1 MNTKS
6 KGGNTMALK
15 TIPHDLL
22 AEQSVLGSMFLSKFA
37 IEKATEVL
45 TKNSFYDEKNGIIF
59 QTIADLNERK
69 VPIDVTT
76 VTAELNQ
83 TKKLNEVGNVE
94 YLAEVLNVVP
104 TAINVEYYIKA
115 VEDNYLLRNVIDTST
130 EIATLAYENEGE
142 VSEVLDQ
149 VEQKI
154 VKIIK
159 NRRSGEFQSIQDVL
173 NNVQK
178 NLEKLSESKGK
189 ITGIPTGWI
198 ELDKMTSGLHENQL
212 IILAARPA
220 MGKTA
225 FALNLATNVAIH
237 TDKTVAIFSLEMGAE
252 QLANRI
258 ISSLGQIEGQK
269 LTSGSLLNNDWK
281 RITEARSQLT
291 NAKLYIS
298 DDAGVTVGD
307 IKSKCRRLA
316 TSEEGLDLVIIDH
329 LQLLTMGGNYGNNR
343 QAEITDI
350 SRTLKKMAMEL
361 NIPVVALAQLSRGVE
376 SREDKRPKMSD
387 LRESGSIEQDA
398 DIVALLYRD
407 DYYQSPKNSSDEAPD
422 PSLSELIIGKH
433 RNGPTGKIDLLFR
446 KSTSSFLNFISEERG
461 GSNG

>member
-1 MNTKS
+1 MPV
-6 KGGNTMALK
+6 K
-15 TIPHDLL
+15 TIPHDLI
-22 AEQSVLGSMFLSKFA
+22 AEQSVLGAMFLSKYA
-37 IEKATEVL
+37 IEKATETL
-45 TKNSFYDEKNGIIF
+45 TKKSFYDEKNGIIF
-59 QTIADLNERK
+59 QTIVDLYDK
-69 VPIDVTT
+69 KTPIDLTT
-76 VTAELNQ
+76 VTSELNQ
-83 TKKLNEVGNVE
+83 TKHLHEVGNVE
-94 YLAEVLNVVP
+94 YLTEIISIVP
-104 TAINVEYYIKA
+104 TAANVESYIKI
-115 VEDNYLLRNVIDTST
+115 VEDNAMLRSVIDTST

-142 VSEVLDQ
+142 VTDVLDQ

-154 VKIIK
+154 VKIIR
-159 NRRSGEFQSIQDVL
+159 NRRSSEFRSIQEVL
-173 NNVQK
+173 GEVQK
-178 NLEKLSESKGK
+178 NLEKLAETKGEV
-189 ITGIPTGWI
+189 TGIPTGWY
-198 ELDKMTSGLHENQL
+198 ELDKMTSGFHENQL

-225 FALNLATNVAIH
+225 FALNLATNVAIKAK
-237 TDKTVAIFSLEMGAE
+237 KTVAIFSLEMGAE

-258 ISSLGQIEGQK
+258 ISSLGQIEGTK
-269 LTSGSLLNNDWK
+269 LASGNLLNNDWK
-281 RITEARSQLT
+281 RITEARSQLSG
-291 NAKLYIS
+291 AKIYIS
-298 DDAGVTVGD
+298 DDVGVTVGD

-316 TSEEGLDLVIIDH
+316 TSEDGLDLVIIDH

-350 SRTLKKMAMEL
+350 SRNLKKMAMEL

-407 DYYQSPKNSSDEAPD
+407 DYYQTPKDSMEAVD

-446 KSTSSFLNFISEERG
+446 KNTSTFLNFIKDNKGEN
-461 GSNG
+461 NG

>member
-1 MNTKS
+1 
-6 KGGNTMALK
+6 MAIK
-15 TIPHDLL
+15 TIPNDII
-22 AEQSVLGSMFLSKFA
+22 AEQSVLGAMFLSQSA
-37 IEKATEVL
+37 IEKATDKL
-45 TKNSFYDEKNGIIF
+45 YAKSFYLEKHGIIF
-59 QTIADLNERK
+59 QAIVNLHDKK
-69 VPIDVTT
+69 VPIDLTT
-76 VTAELNQ
+76 ITAELNQ
-83 TKKLNEVGNVE
+83 TKKLNEVGGVE
-94 YLAEVLNVVP
+94 YLTELINMVP
-104 TAINVEYYIKA
+104 TAANVESYVKI
-115 VEDNYLLRNVIDTST
+115 VEDNYMLRCVIDTST
-130 EIATLAYENEGE
+130 EIATLAYEHDGE
-142 VSEVLDQ
+142 VADILDQ
-149 VEQKI
+149 VESKI
-154 VKIIK
+154 VSIIK
-159 NRRSGEFQSIQDVL
+159 NRSSSEFKTIQDVL
-173 NNVQK
+173 NDVQL
-178 NLEKLSESKGK
+178 NLEKLATSKGD
-189 ITGIPTGWI
+189 ITGIPTGWY
-198 ELDKMTSGLHENQL
+198 ELDKLTSGLHENQL

-225 FALNLATNVAIH
+225 FALNLATHVA
-237 TDKTVAIFSLEMGAE
+237 TTTNKTVAIFSLEMGAE
-252 QLANRI
+252 QLASRM

-269 LTSGSLLNNDWK
+269 LTSGNLVNDDWK
-281 RITEARSQLT
+281 RITEAKSQLA

-350 SRTLKKMAMEL
+350 SRSLKKMAMEL
-361 NIPVVALAQLSRGVE
+361 KIPVIALAQLSRGVE

-407 DYYQSPKNSSDEAPD
+407 DYYQTAKELGEASD

-446 KSTSSFLNFISEERG
+446 KSTSTFLNFIKDNKGEN
-461 GSNG
+461 NG

>member
-1 MNTKS
+1 
-6 KGGNTMALK
+6 MALK
-15 TIPHDLL
+15 TIPHDLI
-22 AEQSVLGSMFLSKFA
+22 AEQSVLGAMFLSKLA

-45 TKNSFYDEKNGIIF
+45 TKKSFYDEKNGIIF
-59 QTIADLNERK
+59 QTIVDLNEK
-69 VPIDVTT
+69 KIPIDLTT

-83 TKKLNEVGNVE
+83 TKKLNEIGNVE
-94 YLAEVLNVVP
+94 YLTEVLNTVP
-104 TAINVEYYIKA
+104 TAANAEYYIKS

-130 EIATLAYENEGE
+130 EIATLAYENQGE

-173 NNVQK
+173 ANVQK
-178 NLEKLSESKGK
+178 NLEKLSESKGQV
-189 ITGIPTGWI
+189 TGIPTGWI
-198 ELDKMTSGLHENQL
+198 ELDKLTSGLHENQL

-258 ISSLGQIEGQK
+258 ISSLGQIEGTK
-269 LTSGSLLNNDWK
+269 LTSGNLLNNDWK
-281 RITEARSQLT
+281 RITEARSQLN

-316 TSEEGLDLVIIDH
+316 TSEDGLDLVIIDH

-350 SRTLKKMAMEL
+350 SRSLKKMAMEL

-407 DYYQSPKNSSDEAPD
+407 DYYQSPKDNNGETPD

-446 KSTSSFLNFISEERG
+446 KNTSSFVNFTKNNEG
-461 GSNG
+461 GNYG

>member
-1 MNTKS
+1 
-6 KGGNTMALK
+6 MAVK
-15 TIPHDLL
+15 QVPHDLI
-22 AEQSVLGSMFLSKFA
+22 AEQSVLGAMFLSKYA
-37 IEKATEVL
+37 IEKATETL
-45 TKNSFYDEKNGIIF
+45 TKKSFYDEKNGIIF
-59 QTIADLNERK
+59 QAIVDLSERK
-69 VPIDVTT
+69 TPIDLTT

-83 TKKLNEVGNVE
+83 IKKLQEVGNVE
-94 YLAEVLNVVP
+94 YLTELINIVP
-104 TAINVEYYIKA
+104 TAANIDSYIKI
-115 VEDNYLLRNVIDTST
+115 VEDTALLRGVIDTST

-142 VSEVLDQ
+142 VADILDQ

-154 VKIIK
+154 VKIIR
-159 NRRSGEFQSIQDVL
+159 NRRSSEFRTIQEVLGE
-173 NNVQK
+173 VQK
-178 NLEKLSESKGK
+178 NLEKLSETKGEV
-189 ITGIPTGWI
+189 TGIPTGFY
-198 ELDKMTSGLHENQL
+198 ELDKLTSGFHENQL

-225 FALNLATNVAIH
+225 FALNLATNVAVN

-258 ISSLGQIEGQK
+258 ISSLGQIEGSK
-269 LTSGSLLNNDWK
+269 LSSGNLLNNDWK
-281 RITEARSQLT
+281 RITEARSQLAT
-291 NAKLYIS
+291 AKLYIS

-350 SRTLKKMAMEL
+350 SRSLKKMAMEL
-361 NIPVVALAQLSRGVE
+361 NIPVIALAQLSRGVE

-407 DYYQSPKNSSDEAPD
+407 DYYQIPKDSNESPD

-446 KSTSSFLNFISEERG
+446 KNTSTFLNFIKDNKGEPNE
-461 GSNG
+461 

>member
-1 MNTKS
+1 
-6 KGGNTMALK
+6 MALK

-22 AEQSVLGSMFLSKFA
+22 AEQSVLGAMFLSKQA
-37 IEKATEVL
+37 IEKASEVL
-45 TKNSFYDEKNGIIF
+45 TKKSFYDEKNGIIF
-59 QTIADLNERK
+59 QTIIDLNEKK
-69 VPIDVTT
+69 VPIDLTT

-83 TKKLNEVGNVE
+83 SKKLNEVGNVE
-94 YLAEVLNVVP
+94 YLTEILNVVP
-104 TAINVEYYIKA
+104 IAANAEYYIKT

-130 EIATLAYENEGE
+130 EIATLAYENEGK
-142 VSEVLDQ
+142 VSDVLDQ

-159 NRRSGEFQSIQDVL
+159 NRRSGEFQSIQEVL
-173 NNVQK
+173 VNVQK
-178 NLEKLSESKGK
+178 NLEKLSETKGK
-189 ITGIPTGWI
+189 VTGIPTGWS
-198 ELDKMTSGLHENQL
+198 ELDRMTSGLHENQL

-258 ISSLGQIEGQK
+258 ISSLGQIEGTK
-269 LTSGSLLNNDWK
+269 LTSGNLLNNDWK
-281 RITEARSQLT
+281 RITEARSQLS

-298 DDAGVTVGD
+298 DDASVTVGD

-316 TSEEGLDLVIIDH
+316 TSEDGLDLVIIDH

-350 SRTLKKMAMEL
+350 SRSLKKMAMEL

-407 DYYQSPKNSSDEAPD
+407 DYYQSPKDSTDEAPD

-446 KSTSSFLNFISEERG
+446 KNTSSFVSLAKNEEG

>member
-1 MNTKS
+1 
-6 KGGNTMALK
+6 MAIK
-15 TIPHDLL
+15 TIPHDLI
-22 AEQSVLGSMFLSKFA
+22 AEQSVLGAMFLSKYA
-37 IEKATEVL
+37 IEKATETL
-45 TKNSFYDEKNGIIF
+45 TKKSFYDEKNGIIF
-59 QTIADLNERK
+59 QVIADLADKK
-69 VPIDVTT
+69 VPIDLTT
-76 VTAELNQ
+76 VTGELNQ
-83 TKKLNEVGNVE
+83 IKKLQEVGNVE
-94 YLAEVLNVVP
+94 YLTEIINIVP
-104 TAINVEYYIKA
+104 TAANVDSYIKI
-115 VEDNYLLRNVIDTST
+115 VEDTYMLRTVIDTST

-142 VSEVLDQ
+142 VADVLDQ

-154 VKIIK
+154 VGIIR
-159 NRRSGEFQSIQDVL
+159 NRRSSEFRSIQEVL
-173 NNVQK
+173 GEVQK
-178 NLEKLSESKGK
+178 NLEKLSESKGE
-189 ITGIPTGWI
+189 ITGIPTGWY
-198 ELDKMTSGLHENQL
+198 ELDRVTSGLHENQL

-225 FALNLATNVAIH
+225 FALNLATNVAVN

-258 ISSLGQIEGQK
+258 ISSLGQIEGSK
-269 LTSGSLLNNDWK
+269 LTSGNLLNNDWK
-281 RITEARSQLT
+281 RVTEARSQLA
-291 NAKLYIS
+291 NAKLFIS

-316 TSEEGLDLVIIDH
+316 TSEDGLDLVIIDH

-350 SRTLKKMAMEL
+350 SRSLKKMAMEL
-361 NIPVVALAQLSRGVE
+361 NIPVIALAQLSRGVE

-407 DYYQSPKNSSDEAPD
+407 DYYQTPKDSTESPD

-446 KSTSSFLNFISEERG
+446 KNTSTFLNFIKDNKGEN
-461 GSNG
+461 NG

>member
-1 MNTKS
+1 
-6 KGGNTMALK
+6 MAVK
-15 TIPHDLL
+15 TIPSDLI
-22 AEQSVLGSMFLSKFA
+22 AEQSVLGAMFLSKLA
-37 IEKATEVL
+37 IEKAAEVL
-45 TKNSFYDEKNGIIF
+45 TKKSFYDEKNGIIF
-59 QTIADLNERK
+59 QAIVDLNEKK
-69 VPIDVTT
+69 VPIDLTT
-76 VTAELNQ
+76 VTTELNQ
-83 TKKLNEVGNVE
+83 SKKLNEVGNVE
-94 YLAEVLNVVP
+94 YLTEVINTVP
-104 TAINVEYYIKA
+104 TASNVDFYIKS

-149 VEQKI
+149 VEQKV
-154 VKIIK
+154 VKILR
-159 NRRSGEFQSIQDVL
+159 NRRSSEFQSIQEVL
-173 NNVQK
+173 TNVQK
-178 NLEKLSESKGK
+178 NLEKLSETKGK
-189 ITGIPTGWI
+189 ITGIPTGWA
-198 ELDKMTSGLHENQL
+198 ELDRMTSGLHENQL

-225 FALNLATNVAIH
+225 FALNLATNVATK

-258 ISSLGQIEGQK
+258 LSSLGQIEGTK
-269 LTSGSLLNNDWK
+269 LTSGNLLNNDWK
-281 RITEARSQLT
+281 RITEARSQLS
-291 NAKLYIS
+291 NAKIYIS
-298 DDAGVTVGD
+298 DDVGVTVGD
-307 IKSKCRRLA
+307 IKSKCRRLS
-316 TSEEGLDLVIIDH
+316 TSEDGLDLVIIDH

-350 SRTLKKMAMEL
+350 SRNLKKMAMEL

-407 DYYQSPKNSSDEAPD
+407 DYYQSPKDSQAEAPD

-433 RNGPTGKIDLLFR
+433 RNGPNGKIDLLFR
-446 KSTSSFLNFISEERG
+446 KNTSTFLSLAHDNEG
-461 GSNG
+461 GNNG

>member
-1 MNTKS
+1 
-6 KGGNTMALK
+6 MAVK
-15 TIPHDLL
+15 QVPHDLI
-22 AEQSVLGSMFLSKFA
+22 AEQSVLGAMFLSKYA
-37 IEKATEVL
+37 IEKATETL
-45 TKNSFYDEKNGIIF
+45 TKKSFYDEKNGIIF
-59 QTIADLNERK
+59 QAIVDLSDRK
-69 VPIDVTT
+69 TPIDLTT

-83 TKKLNEVGNVE
+83 IKKLQEVGNVE
-94 YLAEVLNVVP
+94 YITELINIVP
-104 TAINVEYYIKA
+104 TAANIDSYIKI
-115 VEDNYLLRNVIDTST
+115 VEDTALLRGVIDTST

-142 VSEVLDQ
+142 VADILDQ

-154 VKIIK
+154 VKIIR
-159 NRRSGEFQSIQDVL
+159 NRRSSEFRTIQEVLGE
-173 NNVQK
+173 VQK
-178 NLEKLSESKGK
+178 NLEKLSETKGEV
-189 ITGIPTGWI
+189 TGIPTGFY
-198 ELDKMTSGLHENQL
+198 ELDKLTSGFHENQL

-225 FALNLATNVAIH
+225 FALNLATNVAVN

-258 ISSLGQIEGQK
+258 ISSLGQIEGSK
-269 LTSGSLLNNDWK
+269 LSSGNLLNNDWK
-281 RITEARSQLT
+281 RITEARSQLAT
-291 NAKLYIS
+291 AKLYIS

-350 SRTLKKMAMEL
+350 SRSLKKMAMEL
-361 NIPVVALAQLSRGVE
+361 NIPVIALAQLSRGVE

-407 DYYQSPKNSSDEAPD
+407 DYYQTPKDSNESPD

-446 KSTSSFLNFISEERG
+446 KNTSTFLNFIKDNKGEPNE
-461 GSNG
+461 

>member
-1 MNTKS
+1 
-6 KGGNTMALK
+6 MALK
-15 TIPHDLL
+15 TVPNDLI
-22 AEQSVLGSMFLSKFA
+22 AEQSVLGAMFLSKYA
-37 IEKATEVL
+37 IEKASETL
-45 TKNSFYDEKNGIIF
+45 TKKSFYDEKNGIIF
-59 QTIADLNERK
+59 QAIVDLHDK
-69 VPIDVTT
+69 KIPIDLTT
-76 VTAELNQ
+76 VTGELNQ

-94 YLAEVLNVVP
+94 YLTEIINVVP
-104 TAINVEYYIKA
+104 TAANVESYIKI
-115 VEDNYLLRNVIDTST
+115 VEDTAMLRSVIDTST

-142 VSEVLDQ
+142 VADVLDQ

-154 VKIIK
+154 VSIIK
-159 NRRSGEFQSIQDVL
+159 NRRSSEFKSIQEVL
-173 NNVQK
+173 GDVQK
-178 NLEKLSESKGK
+178 NLEKLSESKGE
-189 ITGIPTGWI
+189 ITGIPTGWY
-198 ELDKMTSGLHENQL
+198 ELDKLTAGLHEHQL

-225 FALNLATNVAIH
+225 FALNLATNVAVN

-258 ISSLGQIEGQK
+258 ISSLGQIEGSK
-269 LTSGSLLNNDWK
+269 LSTGNLLNNDWK
-281 RITEARSQLT
+281 RITEARSQLSG
-291 NAKLYIS
+291 AKLFIS

-316 TSEEGLDLVIIDH
+316 TSEDGLDLVIIDH

-350 SRTLKKMAMEL
+350 SRSLKKMAMEL
-361 NIPVVALAQLSRGVE
+361 EIPVIALAQLSRGVE

-407 DYYQSPKNSSDEAPD
+407 DYYQMPKDAAESPD

-446 KSTSSFLNFISEERG
+446 KNTSTFLNFIKDNKGEN
-461 GSNG
+461 NG

>member
-1 MNTKS
+1 
-6 KGGNTMALK
+6 MALK
-15 TIPHDLL
+15 TIPYDLL
-22 AEQSVLGSMFLSKFA
+22 AEQSVLGAMFLSRLA

-45 TKNSFYDEKNGIIF
+45 TKNSFYEEKHGIIF
-59 QTIADLNERK
+59 QVIADLNDKK
-69 VPIDVTT
+69 VPIDLTT

-83 TKKLNEVGNVE
+83 IKKLNEVGNVE
-94 YLAEVLNVVP
+94 YLTEILSIVP
-104 TAINVEYYIKA
+104 TATNVDYYIKS

-142 VSEVLDQ
+142 VAEVLDQ

-154 VKIIK
+154 VKLIK
-159 NRRSGEFQSIQDVL
+159 TRRSGEFQSIQDVL
-173 NNVQK
+173 VNVQK

-212 IILAARPA
+212 IIIAARPA

-225 FALNLATNVAIH
+225 LALNLATNVAIN
-237 TDKTVAIFSLEMGAE
+237 TNKTVAIFSLEMGAE

-269 LTSGSLLNNDWK
+269 LTNGNLLNNDWK
-281 RITEARSQLT
+281 RITEARSQLS

-307 IKSKCRRLA
+307 VKSKCRRLA

-343 QAEITDI
+343 QAEMTDI
-350 SRTLKKMAMEL
+350 SRNLKKMAMEL
-361 NIPVVALAQLSRGVE
+361 NIPVIALAQLSRGVE

-398 DIVALLYRD
+398 DIVAMLYRD
-407 DYYQSPKNSSDEAPD
+407 DYYQSPKDTKEQSPD
-422 PSLSELIIGKH
+422 PSLMELIIGKH

-446 KSTSSFLNFISEERG
+446 KNTSSFVNFINEEQG

>member
-1 MNTKS
+1 
-6 KGGNTMALK
+6 MAVK
-15 TIPHDLL
+15 QVPHDLI
-22 AEQSVLGSMFLSKFA
+22 AEQSVLGAMFLSKYA
-37 IEKATEVL
+37 IEKATETL
-45 TKNSFYDEKNGIIF
+45 TKKSFYDEKNGIIF
-59 QTIADLNERK
+59 QAIVDLSDRK
-69 VPIDVTT
+69 TPIDLTT

-83 TKKLNEVGNVE
+83 IKKLQEVGNVE
-94 YLAEVLNVVP
+94 YLTELINIVP
-104 TAINVEYYIKA
+104 TAANIDSYIKI
-115 VEDNYLLRNVIDTST
+115 VEDTALLRGVIDTST

-142 VSEVLDQ
+142 VADILDQ

-154 VKIIK
+154 VKIIR
-159 NRRSGEFQSIQDVL
+159 NRRSSEFRTIQEVLGE
-173 NNVQK
+173 VQK
-178 NLEKLSESKGK
+178 NLEKLSETKGEV
-189 ITGIPTGWI
+189 TGIPTGFY
-198 ELDKMTSGLHENQL
+198 ELDKLTSGFHENQL

-225 FALNLATNVAIH
+225 FALNLATNVAVN

-258 ISSLGQIEGQK
+258 ISSLGQIEGSK
-269 LTSGSLLNNDWK
+269 LSSGNLLNNDWK
-281 RITEARSQLT
+281 RITEARSQLAT
-291 NAKLYIS
+291 AKLYIS

-350 SRTLKKMAMEL
+350 SRSLKKMAMEL
-361 NIPVVALAQLSRGVE
+361 NIPVIALAQLSRGVE

-407 DYYQSPKNSSDEAPD
+407 DYYQTPKDSNESPD

-446 KSTSSFLNFISEERG
+446 KNTSTFLNFIKDNKGEPNE
-461 GSNG
+461 

>member
-1 MNTKS
+1 MPI
-6 KGGNTMALK
+6 K
-15 TIPHDLL
+15 TIPHDLI
-22 AEQSVLGSMFLSKFA
+22 AEQSVLGAMFLSKYA
-37 IEKATEVL
+37 IEKATETL
-45 TKNSFYDEKNGIIF
+45 TKKSFYDEKNGIIF
-59 QTIADLNERK
+59 QTIVDLYDK
-69 VPIDVTT
+69 KTPIDLTT

-83 TKKLNEVGNVE
+83 TKHLQEVGNVE
-94 YLAEVLNVVP
+94 YLTEIINIVP
-104 TAINVEYYIKA
+104 TAVNVESYIKI
-115 VEDNYLLRNVIDTST
+115 VEDNAMLRSVIDTST

-142 VSEVLDQ
+142 VTDVLDQ

-154 VKIIK
+154 VKIIR
-159 NRRSGEFQSIQDVL
+159 NRRSSEFRSIQEVL
-173 NNVQK
+173 GEVQK
-178 NLEKLSESKGK
+178 NLEKLAETKGEV
-189 ITGIPTGWI
+189 TGIPTGWY
-198 ELDKMTSGLHENQL
+198 ELDKMTSGFHENQL

-225 FALNLATNVAIH
+225 FALNLATNVAIKAK
-237 TDKTVAIFSLEMGAE
+237 KTVAIFSLEMGAE

-258 ISSLGQIEGQK
+258 ISSLGQIEGTK
-269 LTSGSLLNNDWK
+269 LASGNLLNNDWK
-281 RITEARSQLT
+281 RITEARSQLSG
-291 NAKLYIS
+291 AKIYIS
-298 DDAGVTVGD
+298 DDVGVTVGD

-350 SRTLKKMAMEL
+350 SRNLKKMAMEL

-407 DYYQSPKNSSDEAPD
+407 DYYQTPKDSMEAAD

-446 KSTSSFLNFISEERG
+446 KNTSTFLNFIKDNKGEN
-461 GSNG
+461 NG

>member
-1 MNTKS
+1 
-6 KGGNTMALK
+6 MALK
-15 TIPHDLL
+15 TVPHDLV
-22 AEQSVLGSMFLSKFA
+22 AEQSVLGAMFLSKLA

-45 TKNSFYDEKNGIIF
+45 TKTSFYDEKNGIIF
-59 QTIADLNERK
+59 QTIVDLNEKK
-69 VPIDVTT
+69 VPIDLTT

-83 TKKLNEVGNVE
+83 TKKLNEIGNVE
-94 YLAEVLNVVP
+94 YLTEIINTVP
-104 TAINVEYYIKA
+104 TAANIDYYIKA

-142 VSEVLDQ
+142 VSDVLDQ

-173 NNVQK
+173 VNVQK
-178 NLEKLSESKGK
+178 NLEVLSESKGK

-225 FALNLATNVAIH
+225 FALNLATNVAIN

-269 LTSGSLLNNDWK
+269 LTNGNLLNNDWK
-281 RITEARSQLT
+281 RITEARSQLS

-307 IKSKCRRLA
+307 VKSKCRRLA

-343 QAEITDI
+343 QAEMTDI
-350 SRTLKKMAMEL
+350 SRSLKKMAMEL
-361 NIPVVALAQLSRGVE
+361 NIPVIALAQLSRGVE

-407 DYYQSPKNSSDEAPD
+407 DYYQSPKDTSQEAPD
-422 PSLSELIIGKH
+422 PSISELIIGKH

-446 KSTSSFLNFISEERG
+446 KNTSSFVNFTSEDRG
-461 GSNG
+461 GNNG

>member
-1 MNTKS
+1 MDI
-6 KGGNTMALK
+6 MALK
-15 TIPHDLL
+15 TIPHDLI
-22 AEQSVLGSMFLSKFA
+22 AEQSVLGAMFLSKLA

-45 TKNSFYDEKNGIIF
+45 TKKSFYDEKNGIIF
-59 QTIADLNERK
+59 QTIVDLNEK
-69 VPIDVTT
+69 KIPIDLTT

-83 TKKLNEVGNVE
+83 TKKLNEIGNVE
-94 YLAEVLNVVP
+94 YLTEVLNTVP
-104 TAINVEYYIKA
+104 TAANAEYYIKS

-130 EIATLAYENEGE
+130 EIATLAYENQGE

-173 NNVQK
+173 ANVQK
-178 NLEKLSESKGK
+178 NLEKLSESKGQV
-189 ITGIPTGWI
+189 TGIPTGWI
-198 ELDKMTSGLHENQL
+198 ELDKLTSGLHENQL

-258 ISSLGQIEGQK
+258 ISSLGQIEGTK
-269 LTSGSLLNNDWK
+269 LTSGNLLNNDWK
-281 RITEARSQLT
+281 RITEARSQLN

-316 TSEEGLDLVIIDH
+316 TSEDGLDLVIIDH

-350 SRTLKKMAMEL
+350 SRSLKKMAMEL

-407 DYYQSPKNSSDEAPD
+407 DYYQSPKDNNGETPD

-446 KSTSSFLNFISEERG
+446 KNTSSFVNFTKNNEG
-461 GSNG
+461 GNYG

>member
-1 MNTKS
+1 
-6 KGGNTMALK
+6 MAVK
-15 TIPHDLL
+15 QVPHDLI
-22 AEQSVLGSMFLSKFA
+22 AEQSVLGAMFLSKYA
-37 IEKATEVL
+37 IEKATETL
-45 TKNSFYDEKNGIIF
+45 TKKSFYDEKNGIIF
-59 QTIADLNERK
+59 QAIVDLSERK
-69 VPIDVTT
+69 TPIDLTT

-83 TKKLNEVGNVE
+83 IKKLQEVGNVE
-94 YLAEVLNVVP
+94 YLTELINIVP
-104 TAINVEYYIKA
+104 TAANIDSYIKI
-115 VEDNYLLRNVIDTST
+115 VEDTALLRGVIDTST

-142 VSEVLDQ
+142 VADILDQ

-154 VKIIK
+154 VKIIR
-159 NRRSGEFQSIQDVL
+159 NRRSSEFRTIQEVLGE
-173 NNVQK
+173 VQK
-178 NLEKLSESKGK
+178 NLEKLSETKGEV
-189 ITGIPTGWI
+189 TGIPTGFY
-198 ELDKMTSGLHENQL
+198 ELDKLTSGFHENQL

-225 FALNLATNVAIH
+225 FALNLATNVAVN

-258 ISSLGQIEGQK
+258 ISSLGQIEGSK
-269 LTSGSLLNNDWK
+269 LSSGNLRNNDWK
-281 RITEARSQLT
+281 RITEARSQLAT
-291 NAKLYIS
+291 AKLYIS

-350 SRTLKKMAMEL
+350 SRSLKKMAMEL
-361 NIPVVALAQLSRGVE
+361 NIPVIALAQLSRGVE

-407 DYYQSPKNSSDEAPD
+407 DYYQTPKDSNESPD

-446 KSTSSFLNFISEERG
+446 KNTSTFLNFIKDNKGEPNE
-461 GSNG
+461 